1 MSEQRP
7 QATVTAG
14 DRFEIDG
21 LRAAHGGV
29 VVGRHDGRAVF
40 VRNALPD
47 ERVLVEVTD
56 ARKPS
61 FCHARVIEILD
72 PSPHRIDPLC
82 PAAAA
87 GAGCCDLSFV
97 DDTHARSMKSLV
109 VGDLLERV
117 GGFETGQFE
126 VPVRSLGA
134 PSGWRT
140 RVRMGVDATGTPG
153 THVHASDAIVVGVDC
168 AQPVDGLLA
177 DLTAHRYR
185 PGSELVVVLDA
196 DGARHLTEITASG
209 PPEPTDRRSRDRQG
223 RRRSNRSYSGDRGR
237 AQRSRAVRPR
247 SVETVIA
254 GDAMAVHRVG
264 DRRWDLPVTAFW
276 QAHREAP
283 TRYGATVVSMA
294 QAYAPSAR
302 VAWDLYGGVGVFAG
316 QLVDELDGLDRV
328 LVVEADTAAVTAAE
342 ATFAGDDRVRI
353 VRAPVADAL
362 DTLDAPDIVVVD
374 PPRSGA
380 GRGVVGTIC
389 AAEPELVVHIGCDAA
404 TFARDLGTY
413 RELGYRPVEIE
424 GFDAFPMTHHV
435 EAIAALVPVR

>member
-1 MSEQRP
+1 MNAPRP
-7 QATVTAG
+7 DPTVTVG

-29 VVGRHDGRAVF
+29 MVGRHDGRAVF
-40 VRNALPD
+40 VRDALPD

-72 PSPHRIDPLC
+72 ASPHRIDPMC

-97 DDTHARSMKSLV
+97 DDTHSRAMKSLV
-109 VGDLLERV
+109 VGELLERI
-117 GGFETGQFE
+117 GGFDAGVFD

-134 PSGWRT
+134 PTGWRT
-140 RVRMGVDATGTPG
+140 RVRLGVDATGTPG

-168 AQPVDGLLA
+168 AQPISGLLA
-177 DLTAHRYR
+177 DLTAQRYR
-185 PGSELVVVLDA
+185 PGSELVVVRDA
-196 DGARHLTEITASG
+196 DGARHITEISAAG
-209 PPEPTDRRSRDRQG
+209 PPESSQRPTRDRQG

-237 AQRSRAVRPR
+237 AQRSRASRPR

-254 GDAMAVHRVG
+254 GDAIAVHRVG

-276 QAHREAP
+276 QAHREGP
-283 TRYGATVVSMA
+283 SRYGAAVVSMA
-294 QAYAPSAR
+294 QAHAPSAR

-316 QLVDELDGLDRV
+316 QLVDSLEALDRV
-328 LVVEADTAAVTAAE
+328 FVVEADAAAVTAATT
-342 ATFAGDDRVRI
+342 TFAGDDRVRV

-380 GRGVVGTIC
+380 GRGVVGAIC
-389 AAEPELVVHIGCDAA
+389 AAEPELVIHIGCDAA

-413 RELGYRPVEIE
+413 RELGYRPAEIE

-435 EAIAALVPVR
+435 EAIAALVPTR